1 MPRSLLG
8 AALVAALVAR
18 HSVEARIGSAF
29 DVPIAEAFTG
39 AVVGIFSM
47 VTPDLSGERARDGLR
62 QTWLHDDAVHTDLG
76 KRISARE
83 GKSLRHDLLTV
94 FVVGK
99 PHTSDDSSGGESG
112 AKHGEWLATLARLK
126 IENASYG
133 DIVYLPV
140 VEDLLNF
147 RKPEAWYKF
156 AVRRFPLASHIAR
169 VDEDVYIRGS
179 CMGPVLQRMPKTNF
193 YWGWASFG
201 AAQLNS
207 FRKFPIVGSRSHHY
221 KSVGIGADESIGHAC
236 EPYANGGFIWV
247 SRDVAT
253 RMVKSKAMVS
263 DPSNPYPFVGED
275 LFFSCFV
282 NKATGGNAPL
292 HMLVGAT
299 NVRTRDLHSEET
311 WHERRNGIFSELVY
325 GQQVQARTLVV
336 HGKNFAKIRFGAQLS
351 SSRLAKELVLV
362 GKAHHVLNRNIEA
375 LLAEIKNGAAP
386 TSTSVMALMPALQ
399 QWNLHVLQITAV
411 GDALR
416 RKSTLEKKRALTNK
430 WHYAYITPSENRTHS
445 KIGDV
450 EHFIHGC
457 VNRTQVALTYWALY
471 FLGLIENNLTP
482 SLEPPAAATIIFDSA
497 RAHCAQ
503 YGATFRDL
511 VPAKTMPAAGS
522 VAPMVH
528 AAERLQSWIAAANRT
543 LGVALLSMA
552 HALGSSAANTLTLFD
567 SVMRSKSHPTCPVPW
582 LPRALPGTTPPTDGA
597 QCGCT
602 WYDRFVPYQAASS
615 MRYQFRTTD
624 AHSAILDQR
633 SFSAFAF
640 DCDMT
645 TSWNS
650 AWIKPD
656 SDGSSPQCEKIAA
669 VQNHHLMAELPQWVR
684 FPVQPAHNR
693 EDSIIAAFSIRAVSF
708 GNLKSEMVRGPWPRL
723 KLGTGA
729 PALSSDDEACNMV
742 SPRSWFLQASPREGM
757 HAGKRWESLAASSTS
772 DTPWACGEERWYT
785 ILDDERI
792 DINQYNL
799 RLLVNEVGGTF
810 GACNTTF
817 VGISEISV
825 RLEGE
830 AEPNTTRG
838 AVCGGRVRQEWPT
851 PPPRAR
857 SNAMQATTSTAA
869 TPVATSPA
877 ATTPVDHI
885 VHAVAIPVAAT
896 PVPTAPVAITP
907 ATAAANPEVTEK
919 PALLTTLPIT
929 QPALPIKGQTFDV
942 ETIEVDSGVTMD
954 GESHTGENQHE
965 ARPQRMQ
972 RNALQALVASVLLA
986 CVLYRKTV
994 AGVAMRMYSVVR
1006 RQRDSVLPLRSPS
1019 FSPTNARLERERR
1032 RKEAKEKAKKKKKK
1046 KREKK
1051 EKKDQ
1056 RHRRAR

>member
-1 MPRSLLG
+1 
-8 AALVAALVAR
+8 
-18 HSVEARIGSAF
+18 
-29 DVPIAEAFTG
+29 
-39 AVVGIFSM
+39 M

-62 QTWLHDDAVHTDLG
+62 QTWLYDDAVHTDLG
-76 KRISARE
+76 KRISARK
-83 GKSLRHDLLTV
+83 GKSLKHDLLTV

-99 PHTSDDSSGGESG
+99 PHTSDDTFGGDAG

-179 CMGPVLQRMPKTNF
+179 CMGPVLERMPKTNF

-207 FRKFPIVGSRSHHY
+207 FRKFPIVGSRSNRY
-221 KSVGIGADESIGHAC
+221 KSVGIGADKFLGHAC

-247 SRDVAT
+247 SRDVAA

-282 NKATGGNAPL
+282 NEATGGSAPL
-292 HMLVGAT
+292 HMLIGAT
-299 NVRTRDLHSEET
+299 SVQTRDLHSEET
-311 WHERRNGIFSELVY
+311 WHERRKGIFSELVY
-325 GQQVQARTLVV
+325 GQQVHARTLVV
-336 HGKNFAKIRFGAQLS
+336 HGKNFAKIRFRAQLS
-351 SSRLAKELVLV
+351 SSHLTKEIVLV
-362 GKAHHVLNRNIEA
+362 GKAHRVLNQNIEA
-375 LLAEIKNGAAP
+375 LLAEIKKGAEP
-386 TSTSVMALMPALQ
+386 TGANVMALMPALQ

-411 GDALR
+411 GDELR

-450 EHFIHGC
+450 EHFIHDC

-471 FLGLIENNLTP
+471 FLGLLENNLTP
-482 SLEPPAAATIIFDSA
+482 SIKPPAAAVVIFDDA
-497 RAHCAQ
+497 RAHCAR
-503 YGATFRDL
+503 YDETFGGL
-511 VPAKTMPAAGS
+511 FPAKATPAAGS
-522 VAPMVH
+522 VAPIVH
-528 AAERLQSWIAAANRT
+528 AAELLQKWIAAANRT
-543 LGVALLSMA
+543 LGVALLSLVQ
-552 HALGSSAANTLTLFD
+552 ALGSSAANTLTLFD
-567 SVMRSKSHPTCPVPW
+567 SVMRSKVHPTCPVPW

-615 MRYQFRTTD
+615 MRYQFRSTNAD
-624 AHSAILDQR
+624 SAILDQR

-650 AWIKPD
+650 AWIQP
-656 SDGSSPQCEKIAA
+656 GSGGDTPQCEKIAA

-684 FPVQPAHNR
+684 FPVQPAPNR
-693 EDSIIAAFSIRAVSF
+693 VESIIEAFSIRAVSF
-708 GNLKSEMVRGPWPRL
+708 GNLKREIVKGPWPRL
-723 KLGTGA
+723 KLGGSSSA
-729 PALSSDDEACNMV
+729 PALPSEDDACNMV
-742 SPRSWFLQASPREGM
+742 SPRSWLLQASPREGM
-757 HAGKRWESLAASSTS
+757 HAGKRWESLAASSPS

-785 ILDDERI
+785 IVDDERI
-792 DINQYNL
+792 DISMYNL
-799 RLLVNEVGGTF
+799 RLLVTEVGGAF
-810 GACNTTF
+810 GVCNTTF

-830 AEPNTTRG
+830 TGPNKTRG
-838 AVCGGRVRQEWPT
+838 AVCGGRTRLEWPA

-857 SNAMQATTSTAA
+857 GNGTQATAAVVTATPVDIAPVVAA
-869 TPVATSPA
+869 TPVEIA
-877 ATTPVDHI
+877 
-885 VHAVAIPVAAT
+885 PVAAT
-896 PVPTAPVAITP
+896 PAAATAVVATPLAATAVVATPAAATPAAASPTAIVRT
-907 ATAAANPEVTEK
+907 VTEK
-919 PALLTTLPIT
+919 PALRATLPT
-929 QPALPIKGQTFDV
+929 EQPVLPNSQRTTSIFDV
-942 ETIEVDSGVTMD
+942 ETVEVDTGVAMD
-954 GESHTGENQHE
+954 GESHSGENQNN
-965 ARPQRMQ
+965 AQPQGVR
-972 RNALQALVASVLLA
+972 RHVVQAFVASVLLA
-986 CVLYRKTV
+986 CVLYRRTV
-994 AGVAMRMYSVVR
+994 AQVAMWVYNAVR
-1006 RQRDSVLPLRSPS
+1006 RRSGESVLPLLSPPM
-1019 FSPTNARLERERR
+1019 SPRNGRMERERR
-1032 RKEAKEKAKKKKKK
+1032 RQEAKAKKKKKK
-1046 KREKK
+1046 KKK
-1051 EKKDQ
+1051 EKKKEQ
-1056 RHRRAR
+1056 RYGRAR